1 MDFADVKKRL
11 KRGEITAQDL
21 LLIVEAIEK
30 HYHCYITLDENKQ
43 KRIKKTTKGTV
54 VNENLKARATIRDR
68 LH

>member
-1 MDFADVKKRL
+1 MDFTDIKKRL
-11 KRGEITAQDL
+11 RRGDITPQDL
-21 LLIVEAIEK
+21 LQIVEAIEK

-54 VNENLKARATIRDR
+54 TNENLKPRATIRDR